1 MQCLPV
7 IEVYKWLDRRL
18 YPPNNTNYMSIG
30 HIGTTPY
37 NIFGCNRPH
46 KRAGPFA
53 TFDTIEHA
61 KAFHPLKN
69 YPWIFKSARV
79 LFKVKAIP
87 SRWHCLWTNPGSGVN
102 VCRTL
107 RNAPPGTILVD
118 AMWDFE
124 LVEEME
130 EWDE

>member
-7 IEVYKWLDRRL
+7 IEVYKWLDRQL
-18 YPPNNTNYMSIG
+18 YPSDNPKYFSIG
-30 HIGTTPY
+30 LIGVTPY

-61 KAFHPLKN
+61 IAFYPLDSSTKLFKN
-69 YPWIFKSARV
+69 TRT

-87 SRWHCLWTNPGSGVN
+87 SCWHCLWTNPASGVN

-107 RNAPPGTILVD
+107 RNASPGTILVD
-118 AMWDFE
+118 AMWGFE

-130 EWDE
+130 E